1 MRLRKKVIAAVS
13 SLALASAVLAGC
25 SSPEGAGTTAVAATS
40 VAAAS
45 VDGTQN
51 ASAVLK
57 ANKTVHTAAASSDS
71 VAVDLTG
78 SSATSSSDA
87 VKVDG
92 DTVTITAAGTYRI
105 SGQLDGQIVVNAP
118 DAAVTLILDGA
129 EISSGT
135 TAAIAATEIDQL
147 VLSLADGSTNTLSD
161 ASSYAGD
168 ADVNAA
174 LFSAGDL
181 TVTGS
186 GRLTVKGNGND
197 GITSKDGLLVGSGT
211 ITVTAKDDG
220 LRGRDYVSI
229 VDGAVT
235 VTAGG
240 DGIKA
245 DNDEDADS
253 GYVVISGGT
262 VELTS
267 TGDGVDAV
275 TDIVQ
280 TGGTLTVAAGGGHTV
295 KPADDASAKGLK
307 SGVITVLEGGTAT
320 VDASDDAVHSDGA
333 VHFNGAK
340 VTVAS
345 GDDGVHA
352 EGQQIV
358 DGGSLSVTAAVEG
371 LEAAD
376 FVLNDGRVRVVSS
389 DDGINGAG
397 GTSTATTDQG
407 GTQDATQG
415 GAQGGPAA
423 GGGFPDGGGDTAGGG
438 FPGGGPG
445 GGGEN
450 VGDFSVVVNG
460 GTLVI
465 DSEGDGLDSNGTA
478 SITGGTVVVNGPEG
492 NGNGALDV
500 NGTFTISG
508 GTLLA
513 AGSAGM
519 VVTPG
524 ADSAQGWISAT
535 LDSAVAAGTT
545 VQIADG
551 DGTLV
556 GTYVT
561 GKTVQNITYS
571 SPRIK
576 TGQSYTI
583 STGGTASGTSTGGLA
598 ASGRLG
604 SAAKIATVTAGQA
617 PSGGGQRRGR

>member
-13 SLALASAVLAGC
+13 SLVLATAVLAGC
-25 SSPEGAGTTAVAATS
+25 SSPDSSATTGTTAVAATTT
-40 VAAAS
+40 AS
-45 VDGTQN
+45 AVDGTQS
-51 ASAVLK
+51 AAAVLK
-57 ANKTVHTAAASSDS
+57 ANKTVHTTTAAAPE
-71 VAVDLTG
+71 AVTVELTG
-78 SSATSSSDA
+78 SSATSPSDA

-92 DTVTITAAGTYRI
+92 NTVTISAAGTYRI
-105 SGQLDGQIVVNAP
+105 SGQLDGQIVVTAP
-118 DAAVTLILDGA
+118 DATVTLILDGA
-129 EISSGT
+129 EISSTT

-147 VLSLADGSTNTLSD
+147 VVSLADGSTNVLSD
-161 ASSYAGD
+161 ASSYADD

-186 GRLTVKGNGND
+186 GKLTVEGNGND
-197 GITSKDGLLVGSGT
+197 GIASKDGLLVESGT

-220 LRGRDYVSI
+220 LRGKDYVSI
-229 VDGAVT
+229 VDGGVT

-245 DNDEDADS
+245 DNDEDSDS
-253 GYVVISGGT
+253 GYVAVSGGT
-262 VELTS
+262 VEVTS

-280 TGGTLTVAAGGGHTV
+280 TGGTLTIAAGGGHTV
-295 KPADDASAKGLK
+295 QPAGDTSAKGLK
-307 SGVITVLEGGTAT
+307 SGVITVLEGGTTA

-333 VHFNGAK
+333 VHLSGAK

-352 EGQQIV
+352 EGQQII

-371 LEAAD
+371 LEAAG
-376 FVLNDGRVRVVSS
+376 FVLNDGTVHVVSS

-397 GTSTATTDQG
+397 GTSTSTDQS
-407 GTQDATQG
+407 
-415 GAQGGPAA
+415 AQ
-423 GGGFPDGGGDTAGGG
+423 GGG
-438 FPGGGPG
+438 FPGGGGAPG
-445 GGGEN
+445 GGGESA
-450 VGDFSVVVNG
+450 GDFSVVVNG

-492 NGNGALDV
+492 NGNGAVDV
-500 NGTFTISG
+500 NGSFTVSG

-513 AGSAGM
+513 AGSSGM

-524 ADSAQGWISAT
+524 TDSSQGWISVT
-535 LDSAVAAGTT
+535 LDGTVAAGTT
-545 VQIADG
+545 VQITDG
-551 DGTLV
+551 DGTVV

-561 GKTVQNITYS
+561 SKKVQNITYS
-571 SPRIK
+571 SSKIK
-576 TGQSYTI
+576 TGETYTI
-583 STGGTASGTSTGGLA
+583 SAGGTATGASTGGLA
-598 ASGRLG
+598 ASGTLG
-604 SAAKIATVTAGQA
+604 SASEIATVTAGQA
-617 PSGGGQRRGR
+617 PAGGQRRGR